1 MSTLHTVNKSPFERN
16 ALQSCIGHLMA
27 GDAVLMIEDGVL
39 GARKGT
45 SASATV
51 QAALA
56 NGSVYALASDLG
68 GARHQTRASDRRR
81 PDRRLRRVRGPRG
94 PTQAHRRLALTYVE

>member
-16 ALQSCIGHLMA
+16 ALEACVGHLTP

-39 GARKGT
+39 GARKG
-45 SASATV
+45 ALAAAMV

-56 NGSVYALASDLG
+56 RGRVYALAPDLAARGIKPEQLIDGIATVDYG
-68 GARHQTRASDRRR
+68 GFVDLVAEHTRTVAW
-81 PDRRLRRVRGPRG
+81 L
-94 PTQAHRRLALTYVE
+94 